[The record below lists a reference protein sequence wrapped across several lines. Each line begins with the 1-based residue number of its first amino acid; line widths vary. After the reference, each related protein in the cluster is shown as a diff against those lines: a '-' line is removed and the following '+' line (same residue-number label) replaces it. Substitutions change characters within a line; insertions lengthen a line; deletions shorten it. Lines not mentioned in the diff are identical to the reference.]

1 MKRQKNQV
9 HFVVCLNNEGY
20 KASLEVGKLYRV
32 IPNEEAETHGYI
44 RVIDESGE
52 DYAFASD
59 RFHPVKLPVAV
70 EKTLLAVRKEDMRI
84 ETPNPASGIQN
95 SNNKNRGVEILQSY
109 FHRRDAKN
117 AKNLLF
123 LFFAESAKNK
133 KTYPAGNRLI
143 LLCALC
149 VSAVKSFLCRCPVY

>member
-20 KASLEVGKLYRV
+20 KVSLEVGKLYRV

-59 RFHPVKLPVAV
+59 RFHPVTLPVAV
-70 EKTLLAVRKEDMRI
+70 KKTLLAV
-84 ETPNPASGIQN
+84 
-95 SNNKNRGVEILQSY
+95 
-109 FHRRDAKN
+109 
-117 AKNLLF
+117 
-123 LFFAESAKNK
+123 
-133 KTYPAGNRLI
+133 
-143 LLCALC
+143 
-149 VSAVKSFLCRCPVY
+149 